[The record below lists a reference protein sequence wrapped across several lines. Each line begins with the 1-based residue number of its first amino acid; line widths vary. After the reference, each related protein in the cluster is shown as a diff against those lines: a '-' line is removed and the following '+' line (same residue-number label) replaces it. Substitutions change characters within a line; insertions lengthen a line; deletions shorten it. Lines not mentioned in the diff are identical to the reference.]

1 MQTEDQRLTIP
12 KLLADGTNWVIYRD
26 RIVWAL
32 GANGLDIHLTEDT
45 PPEDFLAEGVIGGLE
60 PEARWRKQ
68 DGMVKSLIGT
78 SLPDSLFTQ
87 IRSATTAR
95 ETWEILKRVN
105 HQGNPQKT

>member
-26 RIVWAL
+26 RVVWAL

-45 PPEDFLAEGVIGGLE
+45 PPEDFLTEGVIGGLE

-78 SLPDSLFTQ
+78 SCEETSPCIPCMNISVSFILSFLLQ
-87 IRSATTAR
+87 YSELGSA
-95 ETWEILKRVN
+95 
-105 HQGNPQKT
+105 